1 MLNGIPHSEDEWL
14 TFTHN
19 IDKTNEHSMNK
30 RSQAQEYILYK
41 SIYKSWKEQKLS
53 YNVRSHVRS
62 DDFPWCKGEKVR

>member
-1 MLNGIPHSEDEWL
+1 MNGIPQREDEWL

-19 IDKTNEHSMNK
+19 KTNKHSMNK
-30 RSQAQEYILYK
+30 RSQAQEYKLHK
-41 SIYKSWKEQKLS
+41 SIYKSWKEEKLS